1 MANENSQDFPPER
14 RRPTNE
20 ERVSERFAV
29 KDTGGRRGSMRP
41 RGEQGARKILVW
53 VGVIFIFV
61 FLTALFIA
69 ALGGGGNLLSA
80 FGVGTDVK
88 TLLSQVVNVV
98 FGVIFVISIIVLVI
112 GGFMYLAALGEPN
125 QVRRARRLLFRST
138 ISLVIVSVLWIIFT
152 LLLGNVQLPQRVV
165 ETGLRIT
172 TEPPNL
178 TGAAPFDVK
187 FAATGVQTSGNFF
200 GWDFGDGQS
209 GTGPSLSHVFQSEG
223 RFTVTLTMTDARGNE
238 NKKEALVVINN
249 TRPTANVEVDP
260 VSGPAPL
267 TVNFDAS
274 ASVDPNGQIVSQSWN
289 FGDTA
294 TGSGAEVTDLKTSY
308 TYAKEGTYTATLT
321 LTDNNFDKTVY
332 ATVIT
337 VLPPLNAPVIK
348 LSTTPPFTEEEGR
361 KIATGTKPLAVRFS
375 AADSTDDGQIVTYD
389 WDYGDGDK
397 AESGKIVNH
406 SFKENGTYKV
416 TVRLKDND
424 DNISE
429 DFIYVQVGNPK
440 QLPKAVI
447 SANPPPPDQ
456 GALEGAFPF
465 TVAFNGESST
475 DSDGTI
481 VAYDWDFG
489 DGTEKISGQRVE
501 HTFTRAGQFTASLI
515 VTDNDNQKSL
525 PTSMIVKIKAPTLQK
540 PIIQITTDPS
550 TPSGNVP
557 FTISFDASGSFSA
570 NGNIIAYEWDFGD
583 STKIIGNARV
593 SHTYNSPGVYT
604 LTLTVRDT
612 ANQTAV
618 QTMAIAVRVPA
629 PIAQIEASRT
639 RGTAPL
645 TIFFNAS
652 GSTGSIT
659 DYQWNFDD
667 TTSGIGRTIEHT
679 FNQPGIY
686 NVVLRVTDVAGQVDE
701 ATIRIVAE

>member
-1 MANENSQDFPPER
+1 MANETDFPPER
-14 RRPTNE
+14 KAPTNQ
-20 ERVSERFAV
+20 ERVTERFAV
-29 KDTGGRRGSMRP
+29 KDTGGRRQSMRP
-41 RGEQGARKILVW
+41 RGEQGARRILVW
-53 VGVIFIFV
+53 VGVVFIFI

-80 FGVGTDVK
+80 FGVGADVR
-88 TLLSQVVNVV
+88 TVLSQVVNVV
-98 FGVIFVISIIVLVI
+98 FGVIFVISIISLVI
-112 GGFMYLAALGEPN
+112 GGFMYLAALSEPN

-138 ISLVIVSVLWIIFT
+138 ISLIIVSVLWIIFT

-172 TEPPNL
+172 SEPANL
-178 TGAAPFDVK
+178 TGAAPFEVK
-187 FAATGVQTSGNFF
+187 FTATGVQTPGNFF
-200 GWDFGDGQS
+200 AWDFGDGQS
-209 GTGPSLSHVFQSEG
+209 GTGPALTHVFQSEG
-223 RFTVTLTMTDARGNE
+223 RFTVVLTMTDARSNE
-238 NKKEALVVINN
+238 NKREALVVINN

-260 VSGPAPL
+260 TSGPAPL
-267 TVNFDAS
+267 AVNFDAS
-274 ASVDPNGQIVSQSWN
+274 ESLDPNGQIISQGWN
-289 FGDTA
+289 FGDPISG
-294 TGSGAEVTDLKTSY
+294 TGADTTDLKTSH
-308 TYAKEGTYTATLT
+308 TYAAEGTYTATLT
-321 LTDNNFDKTVY
+321 LTDNNFDTTVY
-332 ATVIT
+332 AVAIN

-348 LSTTPPFTEEEGR
+348 LSTTPPFVEEEDR
-361 KIATGTKPLAVRFS
+361 KVVTGIKPLAVRFS
-375 AADSTDDGQIVTYD
+375 AADSTDDGQVVSYD

-397 AESGKIVNH
+397 PESGKIVNH

-424 DNISE
+424 DNVSE
-429 DFIYVQVGNPK
+429 DYIYVQVGNPR

-447 SANPPPPDQ
+447 SSNPPPPEK
-456 GALEGAFPF
+456 GALEGDFPF

-475 DSDGTI
+475 DVDGTI

-501 HTFTRAGQFTASLI
+501 HTFTRAGQFTVSLI
-515 VTDNDNQKSL
+515 VTDNENQNSL
-525 PTSMIVKIKAPTLQK
+525 PTSMIVKVKAPTLQK
-540 PIIQITTDPS
+540 PIIQITTDPA

-570 NGNIIAYEWDFGD
+570 NGNIISYEWDFGD
-583 STKIIGNARV
+583 ATKIIGNARV

-604 LTLTVRDT
+604 LELTVRDT
-612 ANQTAV
+612 ANQTAE

-659 DYQWNFDD
+659 DYQWTFDD
-667 TTSGIGRTIEHT
+667 TTSGVGRTVEHT
-679 FNQPGIY
+679 FSQPGIY
-686 NVVLRVTDVAGQVDE
+686 NVVLRVNDVAGQVDE